1 MKFLVNIIVSI
12 LVLIFPFD
20 GQSQEILHSYDYE
33 IDYRLDYQTDTNNA
47 SSRKQEFMKLFWS
60 KGQSLFLQD
69 RSYRTDSVLYFHQRE
84 KANTISSSGI
94 KIGLVNKFA
103 YRILKGRDS
112 ITTYDPVFGKD
123 INGYTV
129 IYKYNEPKSDLKW
142 EFSRD
147 TMTIAGHLCNSA
159 TVEFGG
165 RTWKAYYS
173 TDIPIDDGPYK
184 FCGLPG
190 LIFKISDQSGTWDF
204 SLIRFKELHSKKEI
218 AINFQKGLIF
228 QNSSKEELLR
238 KRMDFQQNLLPHL
251 RTIYDSD
258 LEEGIKTRYL
268 DQLKTDN
275 NWIEILR

>member
-1 MKFLVNIIVSI
+1 MKFFVNIILSI
-12 LVLIFPFD
+12 LAIILPFD
-20 GQSQEILHSYDYE
+20 GQAQEILHSYDYE

-47 SSRKQEFMKLFWS
+47 SSRKLEFMKLFWS
-60 KGQSLFLQD
+60 KDRSLFLQD

-103 YRILKGRDS
+103 YRILKDRDS

-129 IYKYNEPKSDLKW
+129 IYKYNEPISDLKW
-142 EFSRD
+142 ESTKD

-173 TDIPIDDGPYK
+173 TDVPIDDGPYK

-204 SLIRFKELHSKKEI
+204 SLIRFKELNSKKEI

-258 LEEGIKTRYL
+258 LEEGIKTKYL